1 MEANEKAK
9 GYAEKL
15 INLVAKKTGL
25 DISKYDMEELIQ
37 GMLVE
42 LEHGSHNEETN
53 VTNDDPGQTLKIVIA
68 HLDELSDYYTRLTKM
83 EKEAESV
90 KTDTK
95 NEEKEE
101 NDEDSE
107 SDEKS
112 EKEEKLTMENVTKRF
127 KELCGIVENEN
138 KKQLKNSLY
147 QEKTNKKLLKEEID
161 PRKFDIV
168 KFSNDGLGEKKTEEE
183 IDLYKMEK
191 KKK

>member
-15 INLVAKKTGL
+15 INLVAKKSNL

-53 VTNDDPGQTLKIVIA
+53 ITNDDPEQTLKIAMA
-68 HLDELSDYYTRLTKM
+68 HLDELPDYYTRLTKM

-90 KTDTK
+90 KTDTGDDDK
-95 NEEKEE
+95 ENKEDKDEEK
-101 NDEDSE
+101 
-107 SDEKS
+107 
-112 EKEEKLTMENVTKRF
+112 KEEKLTMENVAKRF

-138 KKQLKNSLY
+138 KKQLKNFLY
-147 QEKTNKKLLKEEID
+147 QEKANKKLLKEEID
-161 PRKFDIV
+161 PNKFDIV
-168 KFSNDGLGEKKTEEE
+168 KFNNDGLGEKKTEEE

>member
-1 MEANEKAK
+1 MEANKKAK
-9 GYAEKL
+9 GCAEKL
-15 INLVAKKTGL
+15 INLVAKKSNL

-53 VTNDDPGQTLKIVIA
+53 ITNDDPEQTLKIAMA
-68 HLDELSDYYTRLTKM
+68 HLDELPDYYTRLTKM

-90 KTDTK
+90 KTDTGD
-95 NEEKEE
+95 EEES

-112 EKEEKLTMENVTKRF
+112 EKKLTMENVAKRF

-138 KKQLKNSLY
+138 KKQLKNFLY
-147 QEKTNKKLLKEEID
+147 QEKANKKLLK
-161 PRKFDIV
+161 
-168 KFSNDGLGEKKTEEE
+168 
-183 IDLYKMEK
+183 
-191 KKK
+191 